1 MKRIFFLIGV
11 LAVLLLVA
19 SCGKEVEVTAPD
31 DSALVKEGAQ
41 SFTELAASGATT
53 AKPAA
58 QQPSSAKI
66 NVSVLANS
74 ALTFFTDRN
83 QFNAACPNLP
93 LEDFEGSNT
102 TSVTACAGP
111 FNSATNDACYS
122 TGALLPGFG
131 IDNVNSG
138 NDPSGLVVIPPGGST
153 VVGANVF
160 ADDTDITFSTGNVG
174 AAGFDLVDVAGG
186 GTWNVEFFGPSGSL
200 GSTPA
205 TNSPGGSFIG
215 ALSSGLNI
223 VRIEIRPISGFGG
236 ELIDNLTFGPCILEI
251 EVDIDIKP
259 GSDPNSINCNNP
271 DEVISVAVL
280 TTNDFDATTVDQT
293 TVTFEGAV
301 ETHVNKKTLEARRHE
316 EDVDGDNDTDL
327 VLHFR
332 LGDTNLGCGS
342 TQGQLKG
349 ETFGGQPIAGTDV
362 VRMVN
367 P

>member
-236 ELIDNLTFGPCILEI
+236 ELIDNLTFGACILEI

-259 GSDPNSINCNNP
+259 GSDPNSI
-271 DEVISVAVL
+271 E
-280 TTNDFDATTVDQT
+280 
-293 TVTFEGAV
+293 
-301 ETHVNKKTLEARRHE
+301 
-316 EDVDGDNDTDL
+316 
-327 VLHFR
+327 
-332 LGDTNLGCGS
+332 
-342 TQGQLKG
+342 
-349 ETFGGQPIAGTDV
+349 
-362 VRMVN
+362 
-367 P
+367 